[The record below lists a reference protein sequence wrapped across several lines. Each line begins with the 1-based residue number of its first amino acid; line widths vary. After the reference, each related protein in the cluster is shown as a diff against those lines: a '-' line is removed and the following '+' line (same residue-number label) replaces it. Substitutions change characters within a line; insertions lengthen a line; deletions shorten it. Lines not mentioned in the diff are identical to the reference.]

1 MMRTPPARHSNGHR
15 PKQDQAAQTLDSFAV
30 STSFSKNPL
39 IHTGLLL
46 RQAASGSDAP
56 KTEPA
61 AIESS
66 ETKAL
71 PPAAA
76 GSPNVVVT
84 NRTSP

>member
-1 MMRTPPARHSNGHR
+1 MRTPPARNSNGHR
-15 PKQDQAAQTLDSFAV
+15 PKQDQAAHPLDSFVV
-30 STSFSKNPL
+30 STRFSKNPL

-46 RQAASGSDAP
+46 RQAPGGIGAP